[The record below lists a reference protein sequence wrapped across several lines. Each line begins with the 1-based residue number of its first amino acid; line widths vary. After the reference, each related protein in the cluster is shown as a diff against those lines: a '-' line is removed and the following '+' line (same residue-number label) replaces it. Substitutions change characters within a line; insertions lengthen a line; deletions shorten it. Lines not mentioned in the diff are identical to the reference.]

1 MKTTIDLP
9 DSLFRKAK
17 VHAAT
22 NGISLKTFVT
32 RAIEQ
37 SLHPPQKSLA
47 EKLAELPTVPPET
60 LRTVSERV
68 LHSDAIDLKLQQK
81 SEK

>member
-17 VHAAT
+17 VHAASS
-22 NGISLKTFVT
+22 GISLKNFVT

-37 SLHPPQKSLA
+37 SLQNPQKSIA
-47 EKLAELPTVPPET
+47 EKLAELPTLSPAT
-60 LRTVSERV
+60 LRTVAKRV
-68 LHSDAIDLKLQQK
+68 EQSDKDDLKQQK
-81 SEK
+81 SDR